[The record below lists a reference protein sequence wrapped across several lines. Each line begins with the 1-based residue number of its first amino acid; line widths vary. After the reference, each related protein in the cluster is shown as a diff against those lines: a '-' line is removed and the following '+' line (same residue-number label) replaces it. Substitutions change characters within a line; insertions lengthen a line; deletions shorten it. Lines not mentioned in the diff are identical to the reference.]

1 MTMKKLNIFE
11 AKTHLSR
18 HLAKL
23 KKGEKIVL
31 CRRNE
36 PIAEIVSLASPRSGP
51 RKIGGDSFKI
61 PSQFFEPMTEEDLLD
76 FEGSRD

>member
-1 MTMKKLNIFE
+1 MKKLNIFE

-23 KKGEKIVL
+23 KRGEKIVL

-36 PIAEIVSLASPRSGP
+36 PIAEIVPIFTKRHAPR
-51 RKIGGDSFKI
+51 ILGGDSFKI
-61 PSQFFEPMTEEDLLD
+61 PLDFFEPMTELELSD
-76 FEGSRD
+76 FEG